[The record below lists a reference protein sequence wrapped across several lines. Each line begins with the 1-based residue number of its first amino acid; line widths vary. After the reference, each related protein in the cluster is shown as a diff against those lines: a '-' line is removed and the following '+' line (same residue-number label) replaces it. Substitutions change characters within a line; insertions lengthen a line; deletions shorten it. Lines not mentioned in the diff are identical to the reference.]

1 VHESKRILRAVIDVR
16 IPANACDREQ
26 VQFWARNR
34 KCESEGVIKAWIAI
48 NDDWEWRSNCT
59 ERCRSG
65 S

>member
-34 KCESEGVIKAWIAI
+34 KCEGEGVIKAGIAI
-48 NDDWEWRSNCT
+48 NDDREWRG
-59 ERCRSG
+59 R
-65 S
+65 